1 MSIKK
6 EAQKT
11 FLQVPS
17 SKLLVA
23 RIDDDV
29 AKSMPNIHQSIPSS
43 ALVRNKGM
51 LCKYG
56 LLLNIIYKNRKLI
69 YARYYIKKLKYTLEK
84 SIKSIKYIIII
95 LTKI

>member
-1 MSIKK
+1 MSIKQ

-43 ALVRNKGM
+43 ALARNKGM
-51 LCKYG
+51 FCKYG
-56 LLLNIIYKNRKLI
+56 LLLNIIYRNMKLI
-69 YARYYIKKLKYTLEK
+69 YLRIVLFIGYYIEN
-84 SIKSIKYIIII
+84 I
-95 LTKI
+95 

>member
-51 LCKYG
+51 LCKYI
-56 LLLNIIYKNRKLI
+56 LLLNNIYRNMQSVNAI
-69 YARYYIKKLKYTLEK
+69 YL
-84 SIKSIKYIIII
+84 
-95 LTKI
+95 

>member
-1 MSIKK
+1 MSIKQ

-51 LCKYG
+51 LCKYV
-56 LLLNIIYKNRKLI
+56 LLLNIIYRNMKLI
-69 YARYYIKKLKYTLEK
+69 YAKIVLFIGYYIEN
-84 SIKSIKYIIII
+84 I
-95 LTKI
+95 

>member
-1 MSIKK
+1 MSIKQ

-51 LCKYG
+51 LCKYV
-56 LLLNIIYKNRKLI
+56 LLLNIIYRNRKLM
-69 YARYYIKKLKYTLEK
+69 YARYIKRLKYTLEK
-84 SIKSIKYIIII
+84 SIKYIKYIIII

>member
-1 MSIKK
+1 MSIKQ

-43 ALVRNKGM
+43 ALVRNKWI
-51 LCKYG
+51 LCKYV
-56 LLLNIIYKNRKLI
+56 LLLNITYRNMKSVYAILYRKDVNVLLKNQSN
-69 YARYYIKKLKYTLEK
+69 T
-84 SIKSIKYIIII
+84 SNTS
-95 LTKI
+95 

>member
-69 YARYYIKKLKYTLEK
+69 YARIVLGYYIKRFIYTLENQ
-84 SIKSIKYIIII
+84 SNTS
-95 LTKI
+95 